1 MMSSRDKLD
10 TELSDSAR
18 SAESGHSVQSEVSSR
33 RAASPEEDPSSS
45 ATPANG
51 EAQAAGQASKRVL
64 VVDDNEDAAELLRE
78 ILSCL
83 GHRVEVAYD
92 GATALEVA
100 KAFRPEVALLDIG
113 MPVMNGYELAA
124 LLRQSDLPTPRLIA
138 ITGYGAE
145 AVAGEEGFDRHL
157 MKPFDVNQLR
167 DLIAEPPRR

>member
-10 TELSDSAR
+10 ADSSEFAVSAR
-18 SAESGHSVQSEVSSR
+18 REEASPGEGAQPSR
-33 RAASPEEDPSSS
+33 RI
-45 ATPANG
+45 
-51 EAQAAGQASKRVL
+51 L

-78 ILSCL
+78 ILCCL

-92 GATALEVA
+92 GPTALELA
-100 KAFRPEVALLDIG
+100 KSFRPDVALLDIG

-124 LLRQSDLPTPRLIA
+124 RLRQSDLPTPRLIA

-145 AVAGEEGFDRHL
+145 AIPGEAGFDQHL

-167 DLIAEPPRR
+167 DLIA